1 VETTYSHA
9 RTNFSKLLDQVT
21 KDREIVIIDRRG
33 KDKVAMISEDE
44 LAGLL
49 ETAYLLRSPRNAERL
64 LAALLRARRGK
75 TRSMSVQQ
83 LRREVERV
91 EQDP

>member
-1 VETTYSHA
+1 METTYSHA